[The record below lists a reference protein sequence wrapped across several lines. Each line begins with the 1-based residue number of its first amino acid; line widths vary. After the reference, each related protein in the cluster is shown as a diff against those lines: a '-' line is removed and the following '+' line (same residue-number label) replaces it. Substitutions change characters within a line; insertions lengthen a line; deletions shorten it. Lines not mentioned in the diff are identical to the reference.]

1 MFGGYLHLRSLAFVI
16 APIPYAVVGAI
27 TSNVFYEHGTRPI
40 TNLALF
46 ILVKKNNGRKSNYSN
61 KEIHRTRSNELTKI
75 FFLLLHY

>member
-16 APIPYAVVGAI
+16 APIPYAVVGSI

-46 ILVKKNNGRKSNYSN
+46 ILVKKIMEGNRIIQIK
-61 KEIHRTRSNELTKI
+61 RSTGLEAMSLLR
-75 FFLLLHY
+75 FFTFALLK